1 MKKERDITEGMRKKN
16 TRRNMRVWRVH
27 LKKMR
32 GRKGGQRET
41 GMRKAMMIGGGI
53 EAETGEVDTG
63 RSKGQYVMDDD
74 TGSK

>member
-1 MKKERDITEGMRKKN
+1 
-16 TRRNMRVWRVH
+16 
-27 LKKMR
+27 
-32 GRKGGQRET
+32 
-41 GMRKAMMIGGGI
+41 MIGGGI